1 MSSKVGF
8 EIIWDIFMLIRSVL
22 YNNVVVVVVVGVCV
36 CVCVW
41 GGGGGG
47 GGGRT
52 RLMWVGPAMIFPF

>member
-36 CVCVW
+36 
-41 GGGGGG
+41 GGV
-47 GGGRT
+47 GGRT